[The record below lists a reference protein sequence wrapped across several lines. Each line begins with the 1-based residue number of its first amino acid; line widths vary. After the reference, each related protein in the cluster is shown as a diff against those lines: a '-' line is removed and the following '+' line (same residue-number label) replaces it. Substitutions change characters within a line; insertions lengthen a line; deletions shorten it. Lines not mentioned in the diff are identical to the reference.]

1 MKKSTFVLMMLVLV
15 LALTAFI
22 PVSAENEEKAAA
34 INEAKASLA
43 DLYEMINPSVLYIEV
58 SKKEGAEAT
67 TEYGNPLDDF
77 NFDWGDLFGPE
88 FQQFFEQYMEEDEEE
103 EDSPVLEDDPE
114 GQDVVFGSG
123 TGFVWDTEGHVVTN
137 NHVIEGASKVTVTYS
152 DGLVRDAE
160 VIGTD
165 PDSDLAVLLVKDFKA
180 DVAPVVM
187 GDSTSIRPGDLVAAI
202 GNPLGQNGTMTAG
215 IVSALHRSFSVDNGD
230 QNGHYTIPDM
240 IQTDA
245 SINPGNSGGVLI
257 NLDGEVIGVV
267 NSFSSYSYSSAGIG
281 YAIPAN
287 LAKRVV
293 PAMIEN
299 GVYEHP
305 WIGMSGI
312 ALSPV
317 INEVLG
323 LEHDQRGAYIQSV
336 TEGSPAEAAG
346 VKGGDH
352 EEEIAPNS
360 KISVGGDIV
369 TKINERDVL
378 AMDDVIAYLSS
389 NTSVGDTITLHVIRD
404 GEEMD
409 IDLTLAARPTA
420 AERSAAAK
428 ETDEDEKP
436 AGSAY
441 LGAYVKDV
449 DKNTIAELGL
459 PEGTEGVLVTD
470 VSENSPAEIAGLVGG
485 SDVITAI
492 NGEPV
497 TSVKALK
504 EEIAKYM
511 PGEVVTF
518 TVIREGEEQQIKLI
532 LGNSLSK

>member
-1 MKKSTFVLMMLVLV
+1 
-15 LALTAFI
+15 
-22 PVSAENEEKAAA
+22 
-34 INEAKASLA
+34 
-43 DLYEMINPSVLYIEV
+43 
-58 SKKEGAEAT
+58 
-67 TEYGNPLDDF
+67 
-77 NFDWGDLFGPE
+77 
-88 FQQFFEQYMEEDEEE
+88 MEEDEEE
-103 EDSPVLEDDPE
+103 EDGPVLEDEPE

-152 DGLVRDAE
+152 DGIVRDAE
-160 VIGTD
+160 VIGAD
-165 PDSDLAVLLVKDFKA
+165 PDSDLAVLLVKDFKT

-187 GDSTSIRPGDLVAAI
+187 GDSTSIQPGDLVAAI

-215 IVSALHRSFSVDNGD
+215 IVSALHRSFTVDNGD

-281 YAIPAN
+281 YAIPGN

-299 GVYEHP
+299 GYYEHP

-312 ALSPV
+312 ALTPM

-369 TKINERDVL
+369 TKINDRDVL

-428 ETDEDEKP
+428 EADQDEKP

-449 DKNTIAELGL
+449 DESTIEELGL

-492 NGEPV
+492 NGEAV
-497 TSVKALK
+497 TTVKSLK
-504 EEIAKYM
+504 DEIAKYM